1 MQLLYLCISPKT
13 HSDVNS
19 YFFIASP
26 SFLVRNTRNNLPPFS
41 TLYKMYKKWNF
52 VRKKASFLRLFFLN
66 IMVLRKSDNSIVN
79 LIKKSLFYHFSVST
93 STMYL
98 SSSHSKSHSP
108 SYVSSGSVRVS
119 SYPSW
124 NNTPSVYGD
133 SSSEI
138 TNLISASI
146 PFCFN
151 PQPVLTETRCRCFPG
166 GAYLLAVGD
175 TDISAHYC
183 RYVNSTGHLLP
194 TFHLEVRR
202 IPCFSYKTAL
212 LPKTDISYIYHF

>member
-1 MQLLYLCISPKT
+1 MFLQRGVLQPRKEAA
-13 HSDVNS
+13 VN
-19 YFFIASP
+19 FGC
-26 SFLVRNTRNNLPPFS
+26 PPVYHGK
-41 TLYKMYKKWNF
+41 LRKIRIF

-146 PFCFN
+146 PF
-151 PQPVLTETRCRCFPG
+151 VLIP
-166 GAYLLAVGD
+166 
-175 TDISAHYC
+175 S
-183 RYVNSTGHLLP
+183 RY
-194 TFHLEVRR
+194 
-202 IPCFSYKTAL
+202 
-212 LPKTDISYIYHF
+212 

>member
-1 MQLLYLCISPKT
+1 
-13 HSDVNS
+13 
-19 YFFIASP
+19 
-26 SFLVRNTRNNLPPFS
+26 
-41 TLYKMYKKWNF
+41 
-52 VRKKASFLRLFFLN
+52 
-66 IMVLRKSDNSIVN
+66 MVLRKSDNSIVN
-79 LIKKSLFYHFSVST
+79 LIKKSLFYHFSIST

-146 PFCFN
+146 PF
-151 PQPVLTETRCRCFPG
+151 VLIPSRYLAKADCRAKPG
-166 GAYLLAVGD
+166 GAYFLSVGD
-175 TDISAHYC
+175 TVFSPPTTDARLTIQFIS
-183 RYVNSTGHLLP
+183 LP

-202 IPCFSYKTAL
+202 ILVFLIK
-212 LPKTDISYIYHF
+212 LPSFLKQIFHIYHFLEEKHFYKKNLVVKSAKFAYADSLGL